1 LALQLVDKG
10 NCSICKSSVIVY
22 VYQSTL
28 FTSVPL
34 QAVVDAHNIGRSVG
48 ERSGDL
54 LYAYLNHASAVGIY
68 YWAGANLLTT
78 TKEIQDVQQRGIFNA
93 WTKNLFVNLQE
104 QCNAIQHGG
113 DEDSLESILELVST
127 SIDSLQQMNRV
138 VYAIQRLFLFRRV
151 DIITLDVTSTFSQDM
166 KNGKHILRPVLL
178 VGMFLSGLIAFQ
190 CARRATDKE
199 SQEEWYKRGVLSLK
213 TLLSFTDHSSWN
225 WENKALL
232 LSAEK
237 LYTDGNFDS
246 AASIY
251 DKAICSAN
259 EHRFVHEEAIASELA
274 GDFYYERNF
283 QEKSM
288 SFFKHSLKCYLK
300 WGAIGVAK
308 RLQNDLEVKF
318 GLNEVQNMPNNNL
331 LEAIYSFKEQS
342 LSRKRCES
350 FGGV

>member
-1 LALQLVDKG
+1 M
-10 NCSICKSSVIVY
+10 Y

-34 QAVVDAHNIGRSVG
+34 QAVVDAFLIGRSVG
-48 ERSGDL
+48 ERSGNL
-54 LYAYLNHASAVGIY
+54 LYTYLNHASAVGVS
-68 YWAGANLLTT
+68 YWAGANLLAT
-78 TKEIQDVQQRGIFNA
+78 TKEIHDVQQRGNFDA
-93 WTKNLFVNLQE
+93 WTKNLFVYLQD

-113 DEDSLESILELVST
+113 DEDSLECILELVST

-138 VYAIQRLFLFRRV
+138 VFTMQRLFLFRRV

-178 VGMFLSGLIAFQ
+178 AGMFLSGLIAFQ
-190 CARRATDKE
+190 SARRATDKE
-199 SQEEWYKRGVLSLK
+199 SQEEWYERGVYSTK
-213 TLLSFTDHSSWN
+213 TLMSFSVHSSWN

-237 LYTDGNFDS
+237 LYTDGDFDS

-274 GDFYYERNF
+274 GDFYYNQNF

-300 WGAIGVAK
+300 WGATAVAK

-331 LEAIYSFKEQS
+331 MEVIYSLKEQS
-342 LSRKRCES
+342 LSRKWCES
-350 FGGV
+350 FGGIS